1 MPRPTE
7 PETEQATPLPEPQ
20 EGTFASDVIKLAG
33 GTTLAQVLTVLAAPF
48 LARLYEPSAFGTAAV
63 FASLAAV
70 IGVVACL
77 RYELA
82 IMLPKRDKDAANLLA
97 VSLVS
102 VLAISG
108 LTAILVLFA
117 REPIVRLLKVPSLAN
132 YMWLLPLVVLA
143 NGVFVALSYWNS
155 RTRRFGRLSIAGIS
169 RSLVMNGSQ
178 MAAGMTGNAHAGA
191 LIGSRALSSVITM
204 IVLGGQTWRDDHGIF
219 QQSIN
224 SKDIVA
230 GLRRHHKFPLYSTWS
245 ALLNSI
251 SWQLPTFLL
260 SAFFSS
266 AVVGYYALGTR
277 LLRMPMS
284 LIGSAIAQVFFQ
296 RAAEAKENG
305 SLAMVVES
313 AFRRLV
319 MIGMFPLLLLTI
331 IGRDLFIVVFGANW
345 AEAGVYAQ
353 ILSVWTFFWFISSP
367 LSTLYSVLEKQESG
381 LVLNTII
388 FVTRLLSLG
397 IGGVQENARLALLLF
412 GASGAIVYGYL
423 SLAIVAASGV
433 PWRKTFGILAFYFA
447 YFVPAGAILI
457 AMKVAG
463 AGSLAVVLVSCTLL
477 GLYLLYLFRSEPE
490 MHVLLRQTWA
500 RKGKD

>member
-1 MPRPTE
+1 
-7 PETEQATPLPEPQ
+7 
-20 EGTFASDVIKLAG
+20 
-33 GTTLAQVLTVLAAPF
+33 
-48 LARLYEPSAFGTAAV
+48 
-63 FASLAAV
+63 
-70 IGVVACL
+70 
-77 RYELA
+77 
-82 IMLPKRDKDAANLLA
+82 
-97 VSLVS
+97 
-102 VLAISG
+102 
-108 LTAILVLFA
+108 
-117 REPIVRLLKVPSLAN
+117 
-132 YMWLLPLVVLA
+132 
-143 NGVFVALSYWNS
+143 
-155 RTRRFGRLSIAGIS
+155 
-169 RSLVMNGSQ
+169 
-178 MAAGMTGNAHAGA
+178 
-191 LIGSRALSSVITM
+191 M
-204 IVLGGQTWRDDHGIF
+204 IVVYF
-219 QQSIN
+219 SKSIN
-224 SKDIVA
+224 SQDMVA
-230 GLRRHHKFPLYSTWS
+230 GLRRHRKFPLFGTWS

-490 MHVLLRQTWA
+490 MHVLLRANLGSKRQGLTLHEPPTEFVRVRHSKGCPPTLFLA
-500 RKGKD
+500 RDSSVLAHIIIGLWMRSV